1 MTAAPDRR
9 ARRAR
14 ARLSTA
20 ALVLLGVAGLVAA
33 VIVGHYRTTPPT
45 TPSVPDPAPAPQA
58 SGDAAAER
66 ALATR
71 LMLWLPAE
79 AAQPHDLTTRE
90 AGPAITVP
98 APSTQAGQWIPT
110 AFPQSPEGA
119 LAQLAALD
127 QTGVAGGDPDTYG
140 RAYADLALPGA
151 PDVAGSGLYT
161 VLSRFRRAT
170 GVAAGEATAGLS
182 VRYEVTHGLV
192 KGTTDDG
199 GFAVVCVLGQLS
211 TDVHGYGTTL
221 GIGDCQA
228 MRWTAGGWR
237 ISDGPRAAYASS
249 AWPGTTE
256 AVSAGYRA
264 LSGSPR

>member
-1 MTAAPDRR
+1 VTRAPDRR

-14 ARLSTA
+14 ARLATA
-20 ALVLLGVAGLVAA
+20 GLVLLGVAGLVAA
-33 VIVGHYRTTPPT
+33 VIVGHYRTAPPAV
-45 TPSVPDPAPAPQA
+45 PPVSVPAPAPTL
-58 SGDAAAER
+58 SGDAAAEHV
-66 ALATR
+66 LATR

-79 AAQPHDLTTRE
+79 AAQPHALATRE
-90 AGPAITVP
+90 AGPAIAIP

-110 AFPQSPEGA
+110 AFPRSPEGA

-127 QTGVAGGDPDTYG
+127 QAGVAGGDPDTYA

-161 VLSRFRRAT
+161 VLSRFRRAA
-170 GVAAGEATAGLS
+170 GVAAGEVAAGLS
-182 VRYEVTHGLV
+182 VRYEVTHGLI
-192 KGTTDDG
+192 KGTTGDG
-199 GFAVVCVLGQLS
+199 GFAVVCVLGQFS

-228 MRWTAGGWR
+228 LRWTARGWR

-264 LSGSPR
+264 LSGGAR